1 MYAKVFFQLN
11 LSFSL
16 GLYTKLH
23 KSSLYLEP
31 SKLRETLKFFLS
43 SIANTWN
50 NIYSNSFTV

>member
-43 SIANTWN
+43 SRGSI
-50 NIYSNSFTV
+50 V